1 MSVFYTVNL
10 ERNIKL
16 RENKY
21 LGKQETCC
29 DVLHY
34 TEKQTYTCD
43 GIKFYWA
50 LGCDGPVQS
59 TRDLTGGK
67 VGIFVSSIITFR
79 VCFTFT
85 NYKLHS

>member
-10 ERNIKL
+10 ERNMKP

-21 LGKQETCC
+21 GGKQEICC
-29 DVLHY
+29 HVLYY
-34 TEKQTYTCD
+34 TEMQTYTCD
-43 GIKFYWA
+43 GIKLDWA
-50 LGCDGPVQS
+50 LGCDGPVLFM
-59 TRDLTGGK
+59 RDLTGSK
-67 VGIFVSSIITFR
+67 VSIFVSSIITSR